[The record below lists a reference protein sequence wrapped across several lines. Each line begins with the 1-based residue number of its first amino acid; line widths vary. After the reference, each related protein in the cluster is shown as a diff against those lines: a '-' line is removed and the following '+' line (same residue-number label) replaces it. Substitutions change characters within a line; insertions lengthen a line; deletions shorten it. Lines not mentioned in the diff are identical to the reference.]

1 MDTQCGT
8 PGYVAPEILMGHG
21 YDKEVDLWSLGV
33 ITYILLCGFPPFYDD
48 NQSELFN
55 TIRKGKYHYPS
66 PYWDEVSSDAR
77 NVIDN
82 LLKLDP
88 RVRWTAEQ
96 VLENPWVA
104 SEGCGSGSR

>member
-1 MDTQCGT
+1 MC
-8 PGYVAPEILMGHG
+8 
-21 YDKEVDLWSLGV
+21 
-33 ITYILLCGFPPFYDD
+33 
-48 NQSELFN
+48 
-55 TIRKGKYHYPS
+55 IRDR
-66 PYWDEVSSDAR
+66 YWDEVSSDAR

-104 SEGCGSGSR
+104 SEAGDSGTHVARGCAVQ